1 MPRHPHLWIKPGVSW
16 GRPSLRGTGLSAEN
30 MFMRWDAGETV
41 VDIAEDYSI
50 EPLLVEVAIAFHLG
64 RSRSKAAREAL
75 EP

>member
-1 MPRHPHLWIKPGVSW
+1 
-16 GRPSLRGTGLSAEN
+16 